1 MKTVP
6 TITGEKITLRKIRET
21 DIDDRLTI
29 GRHNEFVH
37 MCGGDS
43 LATPEYPKRSVWE
56 NWYNRVKGQEYTWI
70 IDLNG
75 RCIGTAGF
83 HNISQQD
90 HSATYRIGIFD
101 VQYLSKGIGS
111 EVTRLLL
118 AYGFQV
124 KKWHRIELRVLEY
137 NHRAIR
143 CYEKCGFKIDGVLR
157 ENAYIEGKYCSDIV
171 MSILECEYKQGQK
184 AMDM

>member
-43 LATPEYPKRSVWE
+43 LAAPEYPERSVWE
-56 NWYNRVKGQEYTWI
+56 NWYSHVKGQEYTWI

-83 HNISQQD
+83 HNISQ
-90 HSATYRIGIFD
+90 
-101 VQYLSKGIGS
+101 
-111 EVTRLLL
+111 
-118 AYGFQV
+118 
-124 KKWHRIELRVLEY
+124 
-137 NHRAIR
+137 
-143 CYEKCGFKIDGVLR
+143 
-157 ENAYIEGKYCSDIV
+157 
-171 MSILECEYKQGQK
+171 
-184 AMDM
+184 